1 MNAQQARV
9 PQVAVEILEGLYQH
23 RLLSTTQVHAIHA
36 PHVKERWTQQLLA
49 DLAQQGLADS
59 ARARQ
64 GALKVWYLTEAGVQA
79 VETMTKRTEPR
90 RKLLTPALAVGQL
103 QQHTLA
109 VNDVGLA
116 YLRAARARGDEFGAL
131 SWRHE
136 IPHPISTGTR
146 RGKGEVVIADAVI
159 SYLLADERTV
169 SVQQRFVEL
178 DRGTMPV
185 EQLVAKLERYARL
198 ARYVP
203 QTRPG
208 EEQRAGWRAFYRTFP
223 RVQIVL
229 CNRPRRTLERRMR
242 LLLAL
247 AHATP
252 DLRRDQLVGASI
264 TFLEDLMHHGP
275 FAEIWRPVCDPTR
288 LVGWLDGIPAD
299 DHAERGRTS

>member
-1 MNAQQARV
+1 MSAQTEA
-9 PQVAVEILEGLYQH
+9 PPLAAEILEGLYQH
-23 RLLSTTQVHAIHA
+23 RLLTTIQVRAIHA
-36 PHVKERWTQQLLA
+36 PHLKERRMQELLA
-49 DLAQQGLADS
+49 QLAQQGLVDS

-64 GALKVWYLTEAGVQA
+64 GALKVWYLTEAGAEA
-79 VETMTKRTEPR
+79 VETMTTRTEPR

-116 YLRAARARGDEFGAL
+116 YLRAARERGDEFGAL

-136 IPHPISTGTR
+136 LLHPISAGPR
-146 RGKGEVVIADAVI
+146 RGMGEVVIADAVI

-185 EQLVAKLERYARL
+185 EQLVVKLERYARL
-198 ARYVP
+198 ARYAP

-229 CNRPRRTLERRMR
+229 ANRPRRALERRMR

-252 DLRRDQLVGASI
+252 DLRRDQTVGASI

-275 FAEIWRPVCDPTR
+275 FAAIWRPVSDPAR
-288 LVGWLDGIPAD
+288 LIGWLETKPDVEGD
-299 DHAERGRTS
+299 RGSTS

>member
-1 MNAQQARV
+1 MSVQTAV
-9 PQVAVEILEGLYQH
+9 SPVAGEILEGLYQH
-23 RLLSTTQVHAIHA
+23 RLLSTIQVRAIHA
-36 PHVKERWTQQLLA
+36 PHLKERRIQQLLA
-49 DLAQQGLADS
+49 RLAQQGLVDS

-64 GALKVWYLTEAGVQA
+64 GALKVWYLTEAGAEA
-79 VETMTKRTEPR
+79 VEMMTTRSEPR
-90 RKLLTPALAVGQL
+90 RKLLSAELAVGQL

-116 YLRAARARGDEFGAL
+116 YLRAARERGDEFGAL

-136 IPHPISTGTR
+136 IPHPISPGNGRGT
-146 RGKGEVVIADAVI
+146 GEVVIADAVL
-159 SYLLADERTV
+159 SYLLAGERTV
-169 SVQQRFVEL
+169 SVHQRFVEL

-203 QTRPG
+203 QTPAG
-208 EEQRAGWRAFYRTFP
+208 EEHRAGWRASYRAFP

-229 CNRPRRTLERRMR
+229 TNRPRHVLERRMR

-252 DLRRDQLVGASI
+252 ELRLDQTVGASI

-275 FAEIWRPVCDPTR
+275 FAAIWRPVSDPAQP
-288 LVGWLDGIPAD
+288 VSWLGAPAK
-299 DHAERGRTS
+299 ARSEQGRTA